1 MKKIVC
7 AVVLLLSTCRVS
19 FADEASK
26 RAKIDEMFTLMQ
38 MQRTLDQ
45 LGEQQAAQMK
55 KVMPTLL
62 QGQNISADDQKT
74 LDAFMDRLSGMV
86 RESISWEKLK
96 PQYEDLYA
104 KTYDETTVDGMVAFY
119 RSPAGQ
125 TMVAKQPELITQSQ
139 SITQAQLVELQPK
152 MRAAFAELMG
162 KIGQKSPAPQQ

>member
-7 AVVLLLSTCRVS
+7 VAVLLLCMGRVS

-45 LGEQQAAQMK
+45 LAEQQAAQMK
-55 KVMPTLL
+55 KVMPALL

-74 LDAFMDRLSGMV
+74 VDAFMDRLSGMV
-86 RESISWEKLK
+86 RDSISWEKLK
-96 PQYEDLYA
+96 PQYVDLYA
-104 KTYDETTVDGMVAFY
+104 KTYDETTVDGMLAFY

-125 TMVAKQPELITQSQ
+125 TMVAKQPELISQSQ
-139 SITQAQLVELQPK
+139 SITQAQLMELQPK
-152 MRAAFAELMG
+152 MRAAFAEFMG
-162 KIGQKSPAPQQ
+162 KMGQKSAAPQQ